1 MCVVVA
7 MCGLLRGRINC
18 WLMTVLWQWCNPWR
32 RHITTAMLPQES
44 PSAISKAA
52 LSGDDDKASEA
63 VDMFLSIIG
72 AEAGHMGLRLL
83 AKGGVCICGGI
94 TPKVRPLLPERG
106 TLAWQLSQSFGR
118 STYTQTR
125 WTLLLWGRTSTVH
138 SAVSLHHAWGP
149 QLLGRIMEG
158 GVLEAFLDRG
168 ARFAPVLRDIPL
180 IVVTNDMLGLLGAR
194 QYALKLLDEN
204 ITEVTHG

>member
-1 MCVVVA
+1 
-7 MCGLLRGRINC
+7 
-18 WLMTVLWQWCNPWR
+18 
-32 RHITTAMLPQES
+32 MLPQES

-52 LSGDDDKASEA
+52 LSGNDDKASEA

-83 AKGGVCICGGI
+83 AKGGVYICGGI

-106 TLAWQLSQSFGR
+106 MLAWQLIQSCRR

-125 WTLLLWGRTSTVH
+125 RTLLLWGRTSTVH
-138 SAVSLHHAWGP
+138 SAVSLRHARGP

-158 GVLEAFLDRG
+158 GVLEAFMDRG
-168 ARFAPVLRDIPL
+168 ARFAPVLKDIPL

-204 ITEVTHG
+204 ITEVR